1 MSLTFSL
8 SDNSS
13 ILTADFNPP
22 IYLEDNSDY
31 VIGLSNF
38 ETFNVIPN
46 IDESNNKF
54 TYGNMTHTIPTG
66 AYEIKDI
73 NDYLQK
79 VMPAHNKINIIPN
92 RNTSTVKIENNVDI
106 DFTSENSIGRLLGF
120 EKRVLTANE
129 VNESDFPVQILKV
142 NALCIDCN
150 IATGSYSNGQPVHII
165 HQFFPAVAPGYKIIE
180 SPLNILYFPV
190 SVKTIN
196 SITVK
201 ILDQDGNLVNF
212 RKETITVRL
221 HLKKSS

>member
-8 SDNSS
+8 TGNSS

-22 IYLEDNSDY
+22 IYLEGNSDY

-46 IDESNNKF
+46 IDETNNIF
-54 TYGNMTHTIPTG
+54 AYGNITTTIPVG
-66 AYEIKDI
+66 AYEI
-73 NDYLQK
+73 NDLNNYLQK
-79 VMPAHNKINIIPN
+79 TIRQPAVINIIAN
-92 RNTSTVKIENNVDI
+92 RNTSTVKIETNVDI

-120 EKRVLTANE
+120 EKRVLKANE
-129 VNESDFPVQILKV
+129 LNESDFPVQIIKV

-150 IATGSYSNGQPVHII
+150 IATGSYSNGSPVHII
-165 HQFFPAVAPGYKIIE
+165 HQFFPTVAPGYKIVE

-201 ILDQDGNLVNF
+201 IVDQDGNLVNF